1 MSDVGEDARKYLR
14 QKNDRELERKL
25 KNLELDR
32 QSVKRASLEVGSD
45 EREVKKALERIE
57 ARERQ
62 LTSENTRRNGF
73 YSF

>member
-14 QKNDRELERKL
+14 QKNDRELDRQL
-25 KNLELDR
+25 RNLELDR
-32 QSVKRASLEVGSD
+32 QRVKRTSQEVGNN
-45 EREVKKALERIE
+45 EQEVKTALDRIE

-62 LTSENTRRNGF
+62 LTSENKKRNGC

>member
-32 QSVKRASLEVGSD
+32 QRVKRASLEVGSD
-45 EREVKKALERIE
+45 EREIEKALERIE

-62 LTSENTRRNGF
+62 LTSENTRRNGL

>member
-45 EREVKKALERIE
+45 EREVEKALERIE

>member
-1 MSDVGEDARKYLR
+1 MNDVGEGSRKYLR
-14 QKNDRELERKL
+14 EKNDKELERQL
-25 KNLELDR
+25 KNLEMDR

-62 LTSENTRRNGF
+62 LTSENTRRNGL

>member
-1 MSDVGEDARKYLR
+1 MSDLGEDARKYLR
-14 QKNDRELERKL
+14 QKNDKELDRQL

-32 QSVKRASLEVGSD
+32 QRVKRASQEVGNN
-45 EREVKKALERIE
+45 EQEVKTALDRIE
-57 ARERQ
+57 ARERL

>member
-1 MSDVGEDARKYLR
+1 MSDLGEGARKYLR
-14 QKNDRELERKL
+14 EKNDKELDRQL

-32 QSVKRASLEVGSD
+32 QSVKRASQEVGNN
-45 EREVKKALERIE
+45 EQEVKTALDQIE
-57 ARERQ
+57 AGERL